1 MQKFVKS
8 FLVWAAAAVLALTL
22 FIAGIGCKENGTHVF
37 YDVIGWAAM
46 AEAVAA
52 VVCAIII
59 HNRIVRKRKEE
70 EEAE

>member
-22 FIAGIGCKENGTHVF
+22 FIAGIGCKENGSHVF
-37 YDVIGWAAM
+37 YDVVGWLCM

-59 HNRIVRKRKEE
+59 HNRIVKKRKEE

>member
-22 FIAGIGCKENGTHVF
+22 FIAGICAKENAADGFETF
-37 YDVIGWAAM
+37 IGWAAM

-59 HNRIVRKRKEE
+59 HNRIVKKRKEE